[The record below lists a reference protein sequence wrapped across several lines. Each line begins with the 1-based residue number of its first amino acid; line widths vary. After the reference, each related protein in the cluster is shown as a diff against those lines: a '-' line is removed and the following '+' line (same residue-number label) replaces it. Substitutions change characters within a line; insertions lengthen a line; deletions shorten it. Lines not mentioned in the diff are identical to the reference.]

1 MKEEKLRNLLKQMT
15 LDEKI
20 AQLIQ
25 LVPQFYEPSTNKDD
39 KTGPM
44 TDLGINENTIQNSG
58 SVIGA
63 SGAKEIRKIQE
74 THLKNNRLGIP
85 LLFMADSIFFIV

>member
-1 MKEEKLRNLLKQMT
+1 MT

-25 LVPQFYEPSTNKDD
+25 LVPNFFEGSKEKGDV
-39 KTGPM
+39 TGPM
-44 TDLGINENTIQNSG
+44 AKLGISEEIVQNSG

-63 SGAKEIRKIQE
+63 SGAR
-74 THLKNNRLGIP
+74 
-85 LLFMADSIFFIV
+85 

>member
-1 MKEEKLRNLLKQMT
+1 MT

-25 LVPQFYEPSTNKDD
+25 LVPHFYEGSND
-39 KTGPM
+39 KSDITGPM
-44 TDLGINENTIQNSG
+44 TELGISEEIVQNSG

-63 SGAKEIRKIQE
+63 SGAKEIIQYPGYTSKE
-74 THLKNNRLGIP
+74 QSARY
-85 LLFMADSIFFIV
+85 SIIIYG